1 MYGSIDRDKL
11 NYPGQFTL
19 GRVFALSYRSVIPTF
34 PVFMDISD
42 NVLEINIYEGLDK
55 SVITGNI
62 VINDS
67 QNITTH
73 LPLTGFERLDFKVFT
88 PGCSRGYDFTRE
100 TGSPV
105 YIYSITDRQGDT
117 ARNQKYI
124 LNFCSKELIRNEQTK
139 VKRAYEGKSEGAI
152 FNIVRQELDSKKP
165 LFLEKTRS
173 NHKYVIPKLRPL
185 NAIQMIAEAARPANH
200 NAPGMVFYE
209 DANGFHLRS
218 YENMLAINS
227 QKARPAVANFIVKV
241 AGAQTPKQSIVEK
254 MQQVNSFAIKK
265 QFDTLSSYQK
275 GVLCNN
281 DNT

>member
-1 MYGSIDRDKL
+1 MSK
-11 NYPGQFTL
+11 NYLAVSREVDPSG
-19 GRVFALSYRSVIPTF
+19 GKVFIYKRNDNNKYEYV
-34 PVFMDISD
+34 MDISD

-124 LNFCSKELIRNEQTK
+124 LNFCSKELIRNEQTNHIE
-139 VKRAYEGKSEGAI
+139 KR
-152 FNIVRQELDSKKP
+152 SK
-165 LFLEKTRS
+165 F
-173 NHKYVIPKLRPL
+173 
-185 NAIQMIAEAARPANH
+185 
-200 NAPGMVFYE
+200 F
-209 DANGFHLRS
+209 
-218 YENMLAINS
+218 
-227 QKARPAVANFIVKV
+227 
-241 AGAQTPKQSIVEK
+241 
-254 MQQVNSFAIKK
+254 
-265 QFDTLSSYQK
+265 
-275 GVLCNN
+275 
-281 DNT
+281 